1 MNIKTFKNELNPIY
15 IDKAK
20 KIYLLAR
27 TNGNT
32 LEVNNNVYSFKSD
45 YESKV
50 RLDNKLNI
58 ISTECNCKSKYLYCE
73 HTVATL
79 FAIEEF
85 LLKKVVSNTSLN
97 DNDIYSFIDE
107 LNSLNNRAYNYI
119 YDDLLKVFNN
129 VSKLNK
135 YQKYI
140 DYFIKRCF
148 EVFSYNVSLIIDN
161 FSKYISRME
170 SSLLI
175 SLLKGFI
182 NNNIKINSFIKI
194 ILFIS

>member
-1 MNIKTFKNELNPIY
+1 MNIKTFKNELNPMFIE
-15 IDKAK
+15 KAK

-32 LEVNNNVYSFKSD
+32 LEVNNNIYSFKSD

-97 DNDIYSFIDE
+97 DYEFFVEEFSKNCNIDFIEGNINLIGIDDQSYVNCYGAIKQFIENNVDYVIKRLENDVEVNVNDIKVE
-107 LNSLNNRAYNYI
+107 VKQNS
-119 YDDLLKVFNN
+119 V
-129 VSKLNK
+129 VS
-135 YQKYI
+135 
-140 DYFIKRCF
+140 D
-148 EVFSYNVSLIIDN
+148 SATP
-161 FSKYISRME
+161 
-170 SSLLI
+170 
-175 SLLKGFI
+175 
-182 NNNIKINSFIKI
+182 
-194 ILFIS
+194 

>member
-1 MNIKTFKNELNPIY
+1 MNIKTFKNELNPMFIE
-15 IDKAK
+15 KAK

-32 LEVNNNVYSFKSD
+32 LEVNNNLYSFKSD

-97 DNDIYSFIDE
+97 ENDIIP
-107 LNSLNNRAYNYI
+107 YNK
-119 YDDLLKVFNN
+119 LKTTMRNWPN
-129 VSKLNK
+129 
-135 YQKYI
+135 
-140 DYFIKRCF
+140 
-148 EVFSYNVSLIIDN
+148 
-161 FSKYISRME
+161 
-170 SSLLI
+170 
-175 SLLKGFI
+175 GFPFAL
-182 NNNIKINSFIKI
+182 KINDVTPINDAASVR
-194 ILFIS
+194 